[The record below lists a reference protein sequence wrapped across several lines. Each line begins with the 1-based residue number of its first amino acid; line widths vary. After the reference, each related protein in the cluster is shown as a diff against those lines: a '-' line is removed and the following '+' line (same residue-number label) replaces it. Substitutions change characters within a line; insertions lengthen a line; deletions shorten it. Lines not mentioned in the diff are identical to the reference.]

1 MTAVA
6 DTAHARPAALVWLVR
21 LALVAGMV
29 GVAWM
34 VATVGPRQVVTTIV
48 DIGPWFAV
56 LLGIELVMA
65 VIDAAALRVQL
76 APHARVPFGLVAATR
91 IQLAG
96 RAINM
101 VTPLGSLGEVSK
113 FGALAAYAPPTQVA
127 SALLVCTLTTTF
139 VTIALIAVGA
149 PLAVHLLDLPAP
161 WPRASLVAGAALLL
175 VGVGLAVLLARGL
188 LSRLVDAARGA
199 RLLTVERAA
208 RWRGPAIEIEAQL
221 RAVETRGARRR
232 AMVLVVTSRVVG
244 WSSSWVALAAT
255 GTYATPDQWAALIT
269 VGALVSLLASP
280 IPLGIGVADGGT
292 AVLYGA
298 LGLGAG
304 RGVSI
309 ALARRMVTV
318 AYAAL
323 GVVLALTDRRAM
335 RR

>member
-1 MTAVA
+1 MTAPPA
-6 DTAHARPAALVWLVR
+6 TPARPAALVWLVR
-21 LALVAGMV
+21 IALVAGV
-29 GVAWM
+29 AGLAWM
-34 VATVGPRQVVTTIV
+34 VATVGPRQVVATIV

-56 LLGIELVMA
+56 LLAIELVMA
-65 VIDAAALRVQL
+65 VIDAEALRVQL
-76 APHARVPFGLVAATR
+76 APHARVRFGLLAATR

-113 FGALAAYAPPTQVA
+113 FGALAAYAGSARVA
-127 SALLVCTLTTTF
+127 TALLVCTLTTTF

-161 WPRASLVAGAALLL
+161 WPRASLIAGGALAL
-175 VGVGLAVLLARGL
+175 VGVGLALLLARGL
-188 LSRLVDAARGA
+188 LSRLVDAARAA
-199 RLLTVERAA
+199 RLLGPARAE
-208 RWRGPAIEIEAQL
+208 RWRGHAAEVEAQL
-221 RAVETRGARRR
+221 RAPDARGPRRR
-232 AMVLVVTSRVVG
+232 AMALVVTSRVIG

-269 VGALVSLLASP
+269 VGALISLLASP

-318 AYAAL
+318 AYAAI
-323 GVVLALTDRRAM
+323 GVALALTDRRAM